1 MSLKFALAGNPNC
14 GKTTLFNA
22 LTGANQY
29 VGNWP
34 GVTVEKKEGKLRDKK
49 RGEEIIITDLPG
61 IYSLSPYTLEEVVS
75 RNYLLSENPDVIIDL
90 VDATNIER
98 NLYLT
103 TQLIETGIPVVI
115 ALNMSDLIEKRGL
128 KIDIKRLEMLLEC
141 TVVEISALKKTGL
154 DSLIDAAVKTAKR
167 REIKERRSIFSSDVE
182 EAVNRVSSSLGAV
195 DESKRLWYA
204 VKALEG
210 DEKILPTLNL
220 TYDEKRS
227 IMEER
232 KMLEEK
238 KDDDIESIITDE
250 RYSFIQKVVSSCV
263 KKTKEH
269 VSVSDRIDSIVTNR
283 ILGIPIFIAVMFVV
297 YYVSVTTVGTWVT
310 DWTNDTFGG
319 WVAGLFSSLLATI
332 GAGEVVTSLVVD
344 GIVGGLV
351 AVLGFVPQMA
361 ILFLFLSI
369 LEDCGYMVR
378 IAFVMDRVFRHFGLS
393 GKSFIPLLISSGC
406 GIPGI
411 MASRTI
417 EQENDRKLTIMTA
430 TFIPCGAKL
439 PVISLIAGVIGG
451 AALGYSESAWVA
463 PVTYFMG
470 IAAVLISAVI
480 LKKTKPF
487 SGKPAPF
494 VMELPS
500 YHIPSARTV
509 LLHVWERL
517 KGFII
522 KAGTILF
529 LACVVMWFLSG
540 FGFADGSFGMVDSD
554 SSLLASIG
562 GVLSPIFAPLGFGQ
576 WQPVAASLSG
586 FTAKEAIVS
595 TMGVL
600 ANVAG
605 DVEEAGNVAPH
616 VASWFAQ
623 AGGSGALAA
632 FCFLMFNMLDSP
644 CLAAIATMAQ
654 QMQSRK
660 WFWFAILFQ
669 NLFAYISTMI
679 VFQIGS
685 LVLYGTFGF
694 FTAVALALLVL
705 MLYMLFRK
713 DPYKEMRRA
722 GKRSVE
728 AAKA

>member
-1 MSLKFALAGNPNC
+1 MGIKIALAGNPNC
-14 GKTTLFNA
+14 GKTTMFNA

-34 GVTVEKKEGKLRDKK
+34 GVTVEKKEGKLKGK
-49 RGEEIIITDLPG
+49 RKNDDIIVTDLPG

-75 RNYLLSENPDVIIDL
+75 RDYILNDDPDVIIDL

-103 TQLIETGIPVVI
+103 TQLIETGVPVVI
-115 ALNMSDLIEKRGL
+115 ALNMTDLLEKRGI
-128 KIDIKRLEMLLEC
+128 KIDTNRLSMLLDC
-141 TVVEISALKKTGL
+141 PIVETSALKQTGL
-154 DSLIDAAVKTAKR
+154 DTLIETAIKVANKKEVDLPREIFSKEMEAAVADVKGVLPDTISEDKKR
-167 REIKERRSIFSSDVE
+167 
-182 EAVNRVSSSLGAV
+182 
-195 DESKRLWYA
+195 WYA
-204 VKALEG
+204 VKFLEN
-210 DEKILPTLNL
+210 DSKVVESMNL
-220 TYDEKRS
+220 SAAAKAAVDKD
-227 IMEER
+227 R
-232 KMLEEK
+232 KELETK
-238 KDDDIESIITDE
+238 HDDDMESIVTDE
-250 RYSFIQKVVSSCV
+250 RYKFIQKIVETTV
-263 KKTKEH
+263 KKGKDKLTT
-269 VSVSDRIDSIVTNR
+269 SDKIDRIVTNR

-297 YYVSVTTVGTWVT
+297 YYISVTTIGTIVT
-310 DWTNDTFGG
+310 DWTNDTFV
-319 WVAGLFSSLLATI
+319 VAIQDIASKGLEAAGVSSVI
-332 GAGEVVTSLVVD
+332 EGLVVD
-344 GIVGGLV
+344 GIIGGTG

-411 MASRTI
+411 MASKTI
-417 EQENDRKLTIMTA
+417 EQDNDRRLTIMTA

-439 PVISLIAGVIGG
+439 PVIALMGGVMTSYATGSYTAGGFM
-451 AALGYSESAWVA
+451 A
-463 PVTYFMG
+463 PIMYFVG
-470 IAAVLISAVI
+470 IVAVLVAAII

-494 VMELPS
+494 VMELPQ
-500 YHIPSARTV
+500 YHIPQAKTV

-529 LACVVMWFLSG
+529 LACVVMWFLGG
-540 FGFADGSFGMVDSD
+540 FGFTNGGFGLVDDSAD
-554 SSLLASIG
+554 SLLAVIG
-562 GVLSPIFAPLGFGQ
+562 GFIAPIFAPLGFGE

-600 ANVAG
+600 ANVAESQSE
-605 DVEEAGNVAPH
+605 DTVTV
-616 VASWFAQ
+616 AQ
-623 AGGSGALAA
+623 AIQNWFPSAVAA
-632 FCFLMFNMLDSP
+632 FSFLLFNLLDSP

-654 QMQSRK
+654 QMQSKK

-669 NLFAYISTMI
+669 NVFAYLVTLC
-679 VFQIGS
+679 VYQIGT
-685 LVLYGTFGF
+685 LVTGGGFGVG
-694 FTAVALALLVL
+694 TAVAFVVVAV
-705 MLYMLFRK
+705 MLFLLFRP
-713 DPYKEMRRA
+713 DPYKDQKVYS
-722 GKRSVE
+722 KRSVN
-728 AAKA
+728 A

>member
-1 MSLKFALAGNPNC
+1 MAIRIALAGNPNC
-14 GKTTLFNA
+14 GKTTMFNA

-34 GVTVEKKEGKLRDKK
+34 GVTVEKKEGKLKSKK
-49 RGEEIIITDLPG
+49 VKEEVVVTDLPG

-75 RNYLLSENPDVIIDL
+75 RDYLLKENPDVIVDL

-103 TQLIETGIPVVI
+103 TQLIETGVPVVI
-115 ALNMSDLIEKRGL
+115 ALNMADLLEKRGI
-128 KIDIKRLEMLLEC
+128 KIDVARLSMLLDC
-141 TVVEISALKKTGL
+141 PIVETSALKGEGL
-154 DSLIDAAVKTAKR
+154 DKLIDEAIKTAKKKEADLPK
-167 REIKERRSIFSSDVE
+167 EIFNKDLEDAVSAAAEVLPSSID
-182 EAVNRVSSSLGAV
+182 ANK
-195 DESKRLWYA
+195 KRWYA
-204 VKALEG
+204 VKFLEKDSKVAESVKLTDSAAKKIEELRAG
-210 DEKILPTLNL
+210 LEK
-220 TYDEKRS
+220 S
-227 IMEER
+227 H
-232 KMLEEK
+232 
-238 KDDDIESIITDE
+238 DDDMESIVTDE
-250 RYSFIQKVVSSCV
+250 RYKFIQKIVGTTV
-263 KKTKEH
+263 KKGKDKLTT
-269 VSVSDRIDSIVTNR
+269 SDKIDKIVTNR

-297 YYVSVTTVGTWVT
+297 YYISVTTIGTIVT
-310 DWTNDTFGG
+310 DWTNDTFVGG
-319 WVAGLFSSLLATI
+319 IQEIVGGFLEGI
-332 GAGEVVTSLVVD
+332 GTNDVVTSLVVD
-344 GIVGGLV
+344 GVIGGVG

-411 MASRTI
+411 MASKTI
-417 EQENDRKLTIMTA
+417 EQDNDRRLTIMTA

-439 PVISLIAGVIGG
+439 PVIALMGGVMASWATGSYEAGGFM
-451 AALGYSESAWVA
+451 A
-463 PVTYFMG
+463 PAMYFMG
-470 IAAVLISAVI
+470 IVAVLVAAII

-494 VMELPS
+494 VMELPQ
-500 YHIPSARTV
+500 YHVPQAKTV

-529 LACVVMWFLSG
+529 LACVVMWFLGG
-540 FGFADGSFGMVDSD
+540 FGFVDGSFGMVEDSAD
-554 SSLLASIG
+554 SLMAMIG
-562 GVLSPIFAPLGFGQ
+562 GVIAPLFAPLGFGE
-576 WQPVAASLSG
+576 WQPVAASISG

-600 ANVAG
+600 ANVSG
-605 DVEEAGNVAPH
+605 DTEDAVNVAAG
-616 VASWFAQ
+616 VASWFP
-623 AGGSGALAA
+623 SSIAA
-632 FCFLMFNMLDSP
+632 FTFLMFNLLDSP

-669 NLFAYISTMI
+669 NIFAYI
-679 VFQIGS
+679 VCLCVYQIGS
-685 LVLYGTFGF
+685 FVTGGAFGVG
-694 FTAVALALLVL
+694 TAVGFLFLIAILF
-705 MLYMLFRK
+705 MLFRP
-713 DPYKEMRRA
+713 DPYKNQKVYS
-722 GKRSVE
+722 KRSVN
-728 AAKA
+728 A